1 MKWNPPNSAPKS
13 GEQIIAD
20 FGSPFGLD
28 LAVWDARAKAWLTP
42 QLGWNFE
49 VLTGKEYPSY
59 QSEHREDKTL
69 VRWARIEAFE

>member
-1 MKWNPPNSAPKS
+1 MKWKPPASAPKC

-28 LAVWDARAKAWLTP
+28 LAVWDKHKKAWLTP

-49 VLTGKEYPSY
+49 VKTGKEYPSY
-59 QSEHREDKTL
+59 QNEYRATEDL